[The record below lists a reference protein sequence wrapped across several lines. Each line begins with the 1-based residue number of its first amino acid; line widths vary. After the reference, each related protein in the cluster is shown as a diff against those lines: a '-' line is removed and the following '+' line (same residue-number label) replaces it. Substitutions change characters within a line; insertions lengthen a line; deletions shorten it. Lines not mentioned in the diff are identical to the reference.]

1 MKYRLLTVLMAMLV
15 ILQMFSCGIAY
26 AETNDSAD
34 STVVKFLETLGIMGI
49 DSKTGY
55 FWDETPV
62 KRAEIAE
69 ILCKMFRFEAVE
81 DKTARF
87 VDVQGSERAYIE
99 TIVRYGY
106 MSGYT
111 NNMFGPE
118 DYITNEQLVKIFV
131 CVIGAGNV
139 AEINGGYPNGY
150 IYVANILG
158 LTRNS
163 SASMTAD
170 ARRID
175 VANMI
180 YAAMNADM
188 MAIKTIKNDADR
200 NVLDKIYE
208 TVEGVNFLN
217 KHLNIY
223 HMRGIVKKID
233 TTSLNRGD
241 DGVGIGYVQIG
252 KTVYRDPKQLSDE
265 YLGCEV
271 NYFVQRL
278 DENDDGEII
287 FIEESVTNKI
297 VTVENAE
304 TEIIG
309 VNGTT
314 VNYYDGDKQRRLELY
329 SIADMIYNGKAINRD
344 FFKIGNIQDGTVKF
358 IDSNGD
364 GKYEVVII
372 TEYTTGVV
380 SSANSDMKHLY
391 FKFDKAPIA
400 LEDTIYKVFRDG
412 EKAAFEDI
420 SAGDVVLVAVSSNT
434 SGEKAVRIEATS
446 ASVVGTIESV
456 CVEDG
461 IKYLKIDGEEY
472 PVNDYCEALATQD
485 KINEITVGLSG
496 QFFYFDAKG
505 RIAYLSGSATEEKV
519 AFLVA
524 LKAKMG
530 ILDGEFAV
538 KLYTQDGKFEVLK
551 AREKL
556 KINGETRKVADI
568 VNDAA
573 LVSEIQNDIVR
584 KHLVLYKETDGILK
598 EFTYAAADGVY
609 DLQEFSCD
617 EYGSFICYRNSVFN
631 GKYYGD
637 NNTIVF
643 RTPPLGTVEDDPA
656 RYLIEKANVFTAKT
670 TSYTLKL
677 YDIQTDGYI
686 KYILSPT
693 NVNFE
698 TLDTSPF
705 MLVTNI
711 LDGIDEEGESTKII
725 EGLNNS
731 GNDVSVETSSYTVDF
746 SQLNEGDVIQYKV
759 DAFGDIRTIY
769 YLHNSENTAYY
780 KLMAEHSVRSLS
792 RLGTVFGN
800 VISVNTA
807 NLHVKCDELT
817 DGMTPV
823 DTDMIVG
830 SNCSAI
836 YAYYAE
842 RGIFK
847 KIEFGDIVREDKIF
861 ACVNFDNQTRMI
873 VVYR

>member
-1 MKYRLLTVLMAMLV
+1 MKYRLLAVLMAMLL
-15 ILQMFSCGIAY
+15 ILQMFPCGIAY

-34 STVVKFLETLGIMGI
+34 STVVEFLETLGVMGI

-62 KRAEIAE
+62 RRAEIAE

-99 TIVRYGY
+99 TIVRNGY

-111 NNMFGPE
+111 NTMFGPE

-131 CVIGAGNV
+131 CIIGAGNV
-139 AEINGGYPNGY
+139 AEVNGSYPNGY
-150 IYVANILG
+150 IYVATRLG
-158 LTRNS
+158 LIRNS
-163 SASMTAD
+163 SASMRANS
-170 ARRID
+170 RRID
-175 VANMI
+175 VANMV
-180 YAAMNADM
+180 YASMNADM
-188 MAIKTIKNDADR
+188 MDIETIKKDTDG
-200 NVLDKIYE
+200 NVSDMIYN
-208 TVEGVNFLN
+208 TVEGVTFLTER
-217 KHLNIY
+217 LNIY

-252 KTVYRDPKQLSDE
+252 KTVYRDPKKLSDE

-271 NYFVQRL
+271 NYFVQKS
-278 DENDDGEII
+278 DGNDDGEII
-287 FIEESVTNKI
+287 FIEESVINKT

-304 TEIIG
+304 TEITG

-314 VNYYDGDKQRRLELY
+314 VNYYDGDKQRKLELY

-344 FFKIGNIQDGTVKF
+344 FSKIGNIQDGTVKF

-380 SSANSDMKHLY
+380 SSVNSDMERIY

-400 LEDTIYKVFRDG
+400 LKDTIYKVFRDG
-412 EKAAFEDI
+412 EKAALEDI
-420 SAGDVVLVAVSSNT
+420 SAGDVVLVAVSSNA
-434 SGEKAVRIEATS
+434 SGEKAVRVETTS
-446 ASVVGTIESV
+446 ASEVGTIESV
-456 CVEDG
+456 RVAG
-461 IKYLKIDGEEY
+461 GVKYLKIDGEEY
-472 PVNDYCEALATQD
+472 PVSDYCEALATQG
-485 KINEITVGLSG
+485 KINDIKVGLGG
-496 QFFYFDAKG
+496 QFFYMDTKG
-505 RIAYLSGSATEEKV
+505 RIAYFGGSTTGDKV

-524 LKAKMG
+524 LKAEMG
-530 ILDGEFAV
+530 NFDGDFAV
-538 KLYTQDGKFEVLK
+538 RLYTQDGKFEVLE
-551 AREKL
+551 AGERL
-556 KINGETRKVADI
+556 RINGKTRKVSDI

-573 LVSEIQNDIVR
+573 LVSELQNDIVR
-584 KHLVLYKETDGILK
+584 KHLVLYKEADGILK
-598 EFTYAAADGVY
+598 EITYAAADGVY
-609 DLQEFSCD
+609 DLQDFSCD
-617 EYGSFICYRNSVFN
+617 EYGSFICYRNAVFN

-656 RYLIEKANVFTAKT
+656 RYMIEKANAFTAKT

-686 KYILSPT
+686 KYILRPT
-693 NVNFE
+693 NESFA

-705 MLVTNI
+705 MLVTDI
-711 LDGIDEEGESTKII
+711 MDGIDEEGESTKII

-731 GNDVSVETSSYTVDF
+731 GNAVSVETSSDTADF
-746 SQLNEGDVIQYKV
+746 SQLDKGDVIQYKV

-792 RLGTVFGN
+792 RFGTVFGN
-800 VISVNTA
+800 VISVNNA
-807 NLHVKCDELT
+807 NLQVKCDELT
-817 DGMTPV
+817 NGMTPL

-842 RGIFK
+842 RGIFE
-847 KIEFGDIVREDKIF
+847 KIEFGDIVRGDKIF